1 MKRIIALAF
10 VILGIAAIAPAVAP
24 AGTHGSSCTKCL

>member
-10 VILGIAAIAPAVAP
+10 VILGLAAVIP
-24 AGTHGSSCTKCL
+24 AGVPAATCAVSTNCL